1 MFVLPNI
8 VITHKKYLFIK
19 KSITMENSTQQA
31 GRPKQNITIYT
42 EANPNPN
49 SMKFMLSFMLLKGG
63 ESYDFPSIKE
73 AEVSPLAK
81 ELFGKFEEVERIFY
95 MSNFITITK
104 KEGSTD
110 WIEII
115 PKFKEFLLEYFE
127 AEKPIFENIDETI
140 VEKAESEAIKKIRGV
155 LDEYI
160 KPAVEMDGGAI
171 KFHSFDEE
179 TGIVKVLLQ
188 GACSGCPSSTFTLKM
203 SIENLLK
210 RMVPQVKEVVAEGV

>member
-1 MFVLPNI
+1 
-8 VITHKKYLFIK
+8 
-19 KSITMENSTQQA
+19 MENSTQT
-31 GRPKQNITIYT
+31 GHSKQNITIYT

-73 AEVSPLAK
+73 AAVSPLAK
-81 ELFGKFEEVERIFY
+81 ELFEEFEIIDRIFY
-95 MSNFITITK
+95 MSNFITVTK

-110 WIEII
+110 WIEVI
-115 PKFKEFLLEYFE
+115 PKFKEFLLNYFE
-127 AEKPIFENIDETI
+127 AEKPIFEDVDETI
-140 VEKAESEAIKKIRGV
+140 VEGADSEAIKKIKGV